1 MEEKMALVQQLRPI
15 DDVFFEVLIR
25 EKCVCEEILRTILED
40 SKLTVLQVRPQDSIR
55 NLRGRSVRLDAL
67 CQLGNGK
74 VCNIEVQKADDDDHL
89 RRARYNASCIT
100 ANVTEPGI
108 QFKDVPDVVIVYLSQ
123 NDFFKD
129 GKTIYHVDSII
140 RETGKRIDNGLYMI
154 FVNTQINDGSD
165 IAALMQCFLEKEPN
179 NSAFP
184 EIRDEVQRIKHT
196 KGGVSA
202 MSEIM
207 ENYAKEYA
215 KEFVK
220 ESTIRSYIEACKEF
234 TEAKDAT
241 IKRVSNKF
249 GLSPSEAAEKVAL
262 YWN

>member
-1 MEEKMALVQQLRPI
+1 M
-15 DDVFFEVLIR
+15 
-25 EKCVCEEILRTILED
+25 
-40 SKLTVLQVRPQDSIR
+40 
-55 NLRGRSVRLDAL
+55 
-67 CQLGNGK
+67 
-74 VCNIEVQKADDDDHL
+74 
-89 RRARYNASCIT
+89 
-100 ANVTEPGI
+100 
-108 QFKDVPDVVIVYLSQ
+108 YLSQ

-196 KGGVSA
+196 EGGVSA

-234 TEAKDAT
+234 AEARDAT

-249 GLSPSEAAEKVAL
+249 GLSPSEAAEKVSL